1 MESSY
6 KEIYKLQ
13 DDILDLVFSRDA
25 PWYLTGGTALSR
37 FYFSHRY
44 SDDLDFFSLETIS
57 FAENFREEKE
67 KLIRVWPQSD
77 AQIDSRDFKRIEV
90 RHGPISVK
98 LDFVCDRTARIGRPE
113 LRGTRKIDTVRNI
126 LSNKLGTILGRDE
139 PRDVADILTVCRNRH
154 FLWKTIVEEA
164 QKKEGLTLE
173 DLLYRAKTF
182 PLEWLD
188 RVPFYVP
195 RNPEKDALDWTAVI
209 QDLSELGPNSLAGP
223 DCDEI

>member
-1 MESSY
+1 M
-6 KEIYKLQ
+6 
-13 DDILDLVFSRDA
+13 
-25 PWYLTGGTALSR
+25 
-37 FYFSHRY
+37 
-44 SDDLDFFSLETIS
+44 
-57 FAENFREEKE
+57 
-67 KLIRVWPQSD
+67 
-77 AQIDSRDFKRIEV
+77 
-90 RHGPISVK
+90 
-98 LDFVCDRTARIGRPE
+98 
-113 LRGTRKIDTVRNI
+113 
-126 LSNKLGTILGRDE
+126 
-139 PRDVADILTVCRNRH
+139 ADILTVCRNRH

>member
-90 RHGPISVK
+90 RPGKTYFSHQWHGDQHDQSQ
-98 LDFVCDRTARIGRPE
+98 DY
-113 LRGTRKIDTVRNI
+113 
-126 LSNKLGTILGRDE
+126 
-139 PRDVADILTVCRNRH
+139 DILHR
-154 FLWKTIVEEA
+154 
-164 QKKEGLTLE
+164 
-173 DLLYRAKTF
+173 YP
-182 PLEWLD
+182 PLKW
-188 RVPFYVP
+188 
-195 RNPEKDALDWTAVI
+195 
-209 QDLSELGPNSLAGP
+209 S
-223 DCDEI
+223 